1 MAPIQSMN
9 KEDTF
14 AQDMLRLQAKWPNL
28 SMEQRLKEVQKV
40 IDRFAEKDR
49 MKYVPRAEVENLDPG
64 VGAAYNHRTNR
75 MSLNIQLFSSNKKSL
90 SNDEVA
96 QLAGDVRHELQH
108 ARDAREAA
116 NLIANEIAEGKYI
129 NTKTGKPIPLT
140 KENIVLVSTARVN
153 FEFPNGTKK
162 LFRMSLSPEMAEQ
175 ALKDYKGGRRLKLGS
190 EERRYAGQIRDVYF
204 TPVGFNQL
212 LVENYILIETAKVYG
227 TGSPKYRAAV
237 DIHDSNPGE
246 IRPTYEG
253 KAMKQ
258 RVQLRQQGKVKENGQ
273 KGHPEASPA
282 SQLPMSLAVMQK
294 FNEFQRSEVVKQTA
308 IKIEKML
315 KEYGISQGDPEFK
328 GAFLGAV
335 KGLEGF
341 SLTEKQDMCKIQKI
355 DPKELLAEQAK
366 HAGYAGLS

>member
-1 MAPIQSMN
+1 MAPIQSMT

-14 AQDMLRLQAKWPNL
+14 AQDMLILQAKWPKL
-28 SMEQRLKEVQKV
+28 SMEQRLKEVQKI
-40 IDRFAEKDR
+40 IDRFAKNDG
-49 MKYVPRAEVENLDPG
+49 MKYAPRAKAENLAPG
-64 VGAAYNHRTNR
+64 VGASYSHPTNR

-140 KENIVLVSTARVN
+140 KENIVLVSTALVN
-153 FEFPNGTKK
+153 FEFPNGTKE
-162 LFRMSLSPEMAEQ
+162 LFRMSLSPEMAGQ
-175 ALKDYKGGRRLKLGS
+175 ALKDYKSGRRLKLGS
-190 EERRYAGQIRDVYF
+190 EERKYAGQIRDAYY
-204 TPVGFNQL
+204 TPVGLNQL
-212 LVENYILIETAKVYG
+212 IAENYILTETARVYG
-227 TGSPKYRAAV
+227 TGSPRYRAAV

-246 IRPTYEG
+246 LRPTYEG

-258 RVQLRQQGKVKENGQ
+258 RVQLRQQRKVKENGQ
-273 KGHPEASPA
+273 KGHPEAS
-282 SQLPMSLAVMQK
+282 QLPTSLAVMQK

-328 GAFLGAV
+328 GAFLEAV

-366 HAGYAGLS
+366 QNMPVMRG